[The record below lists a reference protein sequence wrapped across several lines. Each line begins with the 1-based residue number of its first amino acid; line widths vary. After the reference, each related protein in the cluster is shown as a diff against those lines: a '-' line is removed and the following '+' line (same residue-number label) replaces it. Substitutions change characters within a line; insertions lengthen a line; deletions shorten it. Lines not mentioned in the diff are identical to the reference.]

1 MKELYDVAVLGLGPS
16 GAVAAHR
23 AAQRGLTVLGIDNKG
38 VNAPSTVGLWAF
50 QLPDWF
56 PAEAVASRFT
66 PSMITQKG
74 RQQMEAD
81 YVILKTGWEQHLD
94 GFDIVR
100 EKARPAVAVTFGGR
114 EARPRLRGLRS
125 WFAPNPHEQVSVMFD
140 DSPGPDRIDRLLIS
154 VPETPLPARQLARGT
169 MVPEAAI
176 PPAHRSAVLMDFSP
190 VAGFDEPGP
199 ITFSYRVPL
208 GDGTWLIEETI
219 LATTGSPSELLP
231 HLKRKNLAR
240 MEQLGIAHDRATG
253 TEVVNFA
260 LGPYSLPANRPRT
273 RLGLALSSIPC
284 GKRSSLDLRFLLGPW
299 GGRGMAGEV
308 SIGSAGG
315 WMHPA
320 TGYSV
325 GEVLA
330 GTDRMLDRVF
340 SGALPTSKGWR
351 VNHHLRRM
359 GLNVLL
365 RLSPTQFTEF
375 FSIVL
380 SLPEKDLLAYLT
392 GTDPKK
398 TARVMMKII
407 LREFASSPSTA
418 ATVLKLAATTSLKG

>member
-1 MKELYDVAVLGLGPS
+1 MTELYDAAVLGLGPS

-23 AAQRGLTVLGIDNKG
+23 AAQRGLKVLGIDPRG

-56 PAEAVASRFT
+56 PVDAVASRFK

-74 RQQMEAD
+74 CHQMEAD

-94 GFDIVR
+94 GFDILR
-100 EKARPAVAVTFGGR
+100 EKARPATALQFSTQ
-114 EARPRLRGLRS
+114 EAPRRSTGLRS
-125 WFAPNPHEQVSVMFD
+125 WFAPNPDEQVSIMVD
-140 DSPGPDRIDRLLIS
+140 DSPAPDRIGRLLVS
-154 VPETPLPARQLARGT
+154 VSESSMPARQLARGT

-190 VAGFDEPGP
+190 VTGFDEPGP

-208 GDGTWLIEETI
+208 GDGAWLIEETI
-219 LATTGSPSELLP
+219 LATTENPLELLP

-240 MEQLGIAHDRATG
+240 MKQLGVAHDRATG

-260 LGPYSLPANRPRT
+260 LGPYRLPANRPRT
-273 RLGLALSSIPC
+273 RLGL
-284 GKRSSLDLRFLLGPW
+284 RFLLGPW
-299 GGRGMAGEV
+299 GGRGVAGEV

-340 SGALPTSKGWR
+340 SGALPTSKAWR
-351 VNHHLRRM
+351 INHHLRRM

-365 RLSPTQFTEF
+365 RLSPAQYTEF

-380 SLPEKDLLAYLT
+380 ALPEKDLLAYLT
-392 GTDPKK
+392 GTDPRS
-398 TARVMMKII
+398 TARVMVNII
-407 LREFASSPSTA
+407 LKEFASSPSTA
-418 ATVLKLAATTSLKG
+418 ATVLKLAVTTSLKR